1 MKRKLVVPILAVG
14 IVCLLFCVLLEGI
27 ATVYLLVRDGGYVPA
42 RERLARERNAY
53 LRVVTADKEDC
64 TYLDTLFPH
73 PYLAFVHHG
82 NPPCGIPHINNVGMF
97 GPDYPLEKLS
107 NRFVILVTGGS
118 VAAQFARLDS
128 DGPPPLEEILNHR
141 YLSPKGESFLV
152 LNGGAGAWKYP
163 QQTILTMMYADA
175 IDAVVTI
182 DGFNEHYQLE
192 SGLRFEYPAN
202 NFHVINP
209 LATKSFRQLMVDW
222 AVADLYRSAI
232 RNPILSRS
240 QAVYIGFRSIRSALK
255 RMDRAQRKKTT
266 IAGIFELDDQWDPE
280 KRRAWQIGQYKKYLR
295 ITKRIADEFGLLSAF
310 FIQPVPAISKALT
323 EEEKRI
329 VGDLGYRDLYASMVD
344 ELVSLNDQGIPV
356 VSLLDV
362 FADHEGTLY
371 EDPIHLASEGPTGE
385 GRGYRIMA
393 DRIADHLE
401 ALWGLAHRGRSA
413 ALLDR

>member
-1 MKRKLVVPILAVG
+1 MRRKLVVPVLAVG
-14 IVCLLFCVLLEGI
+14 IVFLLFCVLLEGI
-27 ATVYLLVRDGGYVPA
+27 ATLYLLIRDGRYVPA
-42 RERLARERNAY
+42 RERLELERNAY
-53 LRVVTADKEDC
+53 IRVVTADKEDC

-73 PYLAFVHHG
+73 PYLGFVHHG

-97 GPDYPLEKLS
+97 GADYPLERLS
-107 NRFVILVTGGS
+107 DRFVILVTGGS
-118 VAAQFARLDS
+118 VAAQFAQLDPR
-128 DGPPPLEEILNHR
+128 GPRPLEEILNQR

-192 SGLRFEYPAN
+192 SGFRFEYPAT

-222 AVADLYRSAI
+222 AVADLYRSAS

-240 QAVYIGFRSIRSALK
+240 QAVYIGLRSIRSVLK
-255 RMDRAQRKKTT
+255 RRDHASERKTT
-266 IAGIFELDDQWDPE
+266 IGGIFGLDDRWDPK

-295 ITKRIADEFGLLSAF
+295 ITKGIADEFDLLAAF
-310 FIQPVPAISKALT
+310 FIQPVPAVSKPLT
-323 EEEKRI
+323 EEEKRV
-329 VGDLGYRDLYASMVD
+329 VGDLDYGDLYTWMAD
-344 ELVSLNDQGIPV
+344 ELVGLNDEGVPV

-362 FADHEGTLY
+362 FADHEETLY
-371 EDPIHLASEGPTGE
+371 RDPIHLSSEGLQGKS
-385 GRGYRIMA
+385 GGYRIMA
-393 DRIADHLE
+393 ERIADHLE
-401 ALWGLAHRGRSA
+401 ALWGLTPRSSP
-413 ALLDR
+413 